1 MGICIRKTRGFKGG
15 LMTFLEKITG
25 SDIKR
30 EHAEMKKRVEKLP
43 TEYQKTWDVIFAKL
57 AIRSDFTGRNLTP
70 LYLGILD
77 MLEEMSSLGKSIDEI
92 FGGDIDGF
100 CNQLTVD
107 EPSYDVRDK
116 WRKKLNKKVEKR
128 FK

>member
-1 MGICIRKTRGFKGG
+1 
-15 LMTFLEKITG
+15 MTFIDKITG
-25 SDIKR
+25 NDMNR
-30 EHAEMKKRVEKLP
+30 DYRAMQKRVGELP
-43 TEYQKTWDVIFAKL
+43 TEYQNAWDDIFVKV

-70 LYLGILD
+70 LYFGVLD
-77 MLEEMSSLGKSIDEI
+77 MLEEMSSLEKSIDEI

-116 WRKKLNKKVEKR
+116 WRMKLNKKIDKR